1 MTTKEIANRLVALCR
16 QGKFEDAQKELFAK
30 NAKSIEAEDSP
41 MQPRETKG
49 LDGII
54 EKGHKF
60 AAAVEK
66 IHSMSVSEPIVADE
80 SFACTMTLDVTMKG
94 HGRNT
99 MSEVCV
105 YDVRDGKITAEQFH

>member
-1 MTTKEIANRLVALCR
+1 MTTKEIAHRLVALCR

-30 NAKSIEAEDSP
+30 NAKSIEAENSP
-41 MQPRETKG
+41 MMPRETKG

-60 AAAVEK
+60 QAAVEQ

-80 SFACTMTLDVTMKG
+80 SFACTMTLDATMKG
-94 HGRNT
+94 RGRST

-105 YDVRDGKITAEQFH
+105 YDVQDGKITAEQFH